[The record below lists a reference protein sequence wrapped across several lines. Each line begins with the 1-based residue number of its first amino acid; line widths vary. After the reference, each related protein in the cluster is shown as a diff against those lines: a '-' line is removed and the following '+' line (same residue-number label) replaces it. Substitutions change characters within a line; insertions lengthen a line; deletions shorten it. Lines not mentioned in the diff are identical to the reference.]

1 MAITRKRLNSGAS
14 VSTLVTELS
23 SVLVTTLGIATSV
36 SVMESDSNALEIDAD
51 GVSFRINT
59 SSQNYFSGMTGTC
72 KNDNSYKGILMSNA
86 TTGANNAAYL
96 INTSTSAVLILNNTS
111 TATTYQWP
119 IIFTKTNNDKLAV
132 IVSDAS
138 YQMSTRFPGSGSYY
152 VFSGDDY
159 TIQTV
164 GKIAKVDNTQVDSNQ
179 TQLVPFLTLP
189 GVGVTSYTP
198 TAYHADISNV
208 MCNGYLNW
216 DDYILGTHHYLTNGG
231 WWLKD
236 DPV

>member
-51 GVSFRINT
+51 GVSFCIYT
-59 SSQNYFSGMTGTC
+59 YSQGYFSAMNGIC
-72 KNDNSYKGILMSNA
+72 KNDNSNKSIVMPNSSA
-86 TTGANNAAYL
+86 GANNAAYL
-96 INTSTSAVLILNNTS
+96 INTSTSAVLILNNTGTTS
-111 TATTYQWP
+111 TYQWP

-138 YQMSTRFPGSGSYY
+138 YQTSTRFPGNGSYY

-164 GKIAKVDNTQVDSNQ
+164 GKISKVDNTQVDSNQ

-208 MCNGYLNW
+208 MCNGYINW